1 MSTTTDTTPTDTTQ
15 ALPATIE
22 LSTETLVDVVAHLY
36 ALENVLGYLNAGQD
50 TPTSRA
56 QGRLADRL
64 LLEPCGGDDETG
76 SPEYRHP
83 IAVEACARSEE
94 VLAEWIESLHAGGH
108 RANAALIRAKCNG
121 LAIYDEREEDHG
133 AAAGEKAS
141 DAS

>member
-64 LLEPCGGDDETG
+64 LLEPCGGRREPGPLAPAPGGVVGDAVPLGDRVQVVERFLECHLLDG
-76 SPEYRHP
+76 S
-83 IAVEACARSEE
+83 
-94 VLAEWIESLHAGGH
+94 AGGGW
-108 RANAALIRAKCNG
+108 RSV
-121 LAIYDEREEDHG
+121 DHVPIVV
-133 AAAGEKAS
+133 
-141 DAS
+141 